1 MVDPLSPFASVIRS
15 LSSRHEIKTE
25 PAEKTRETH
34 SRRTPDTQKKMDAPS
49 GSTAVLRSR
58 LRKRLR
64 DLDPGD
70 QDVEGSAFVET
81 VLLWKFG
88 EKLQGDPTFAEMV
101 ASVAAQISSDESLRH
116 ELTALIEDI
125 RR

>member
-25 PAEKTRETH
+25 PTERVRETH
-34 SRRTPDTQKKMDAPS
+34 PRKAPDAKKRADAPS
-49 GSTAVLRSR
+49 GSAAVLRAR

-64 DLDPGD
+64 NVDPGD
-70 QDVEGSAFVET
+70 QDVEGSVFVET

-88 EKLQGDPTFAEMV
+88 EKLQGDPTFSEMV
-101 ASVAAQISSDESLRH
+101 SSVVAQISSDDSLRQ
-116 ELTALIEDI
+116 ELTALIDDI